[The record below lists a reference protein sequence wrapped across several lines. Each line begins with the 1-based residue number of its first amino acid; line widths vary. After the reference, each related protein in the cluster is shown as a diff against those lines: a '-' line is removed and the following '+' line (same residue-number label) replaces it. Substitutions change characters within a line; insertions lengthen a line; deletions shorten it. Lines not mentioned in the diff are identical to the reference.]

1 MSLIDIKTMK
11 PLTTTVIPHVTL
23 PLKTLCYA
31 SMLLCLGSGASA
43 QAKANKPEI
52 QQKANENTADL
63 NFVNA
68 DIEAVIKAV
77 GHFTGNT
84 FIVDPRVKGQL
95 TLVSEKPLSKD
106 QAFKLLTS
114 TLRLQGFAVV
124 TADGYSKVVPESDAK
139 LQAGPAQSATAEK
152 FEKSDAA
159 KGDQVITQVYK
170 LNFESPNNIVTVL
183 RPLISPNNTI
193 NANPGNNTVVITD
206 YADNIKRLNKIIAAL
221 DMPATT
227 DLDVIPV
234 KNAIA
239 SDVAA
244 MVTRMLDG
252 GANDPNKVNL
262 LADPRTNSVLLR
274 APTLARAN
282 LIKSLIAKLDTP
294 TTLPGNIHV
303 VYLKNAEAVKLAA
316 TLRAI
321 LTGDGSNLNQASNQG
336 STPTLQTGGATPAT
350 GAGSATTLNSAISS
364 NVSALSAGN
373 SGGGTG
379 NYSSGGGAASFIQAD
394 PATNTL
400 IITASEPVYRNL
412 RTVIDQLDARRAQ
425 VYVEALI
432 VEMAVD
438 KANEFGIQWMGLSG
452 DSTSAYRVGGTTSFA
467 KDGNNLLSLAGG
479 NYAKSGSVLPGK
491 GLSIGVFRQ
500 LNGQLGLGALA
511 HALESD
517 GGSNVLSIP
526 TIITL
531 DNEEASIGVGKNVP
545 IITGQFTTSTSTGS
559 AGVNPFQT
567 IDRKEVGIKL
577 TVRPQISEGG
587 TVKMAIA
594 QTVSSVD
601 DTSNTSGII
610 TKERNIKTNVL
621 VDDGQ
626 ILVLGGLMQD
636 DTSDNV
642 EKVPVL
648 GDVPLFGNLFK
659 YQATKRGKSTLMVFL
674 RPLIMKTANQ
684 SESLSLD
691 RYDYMRTQTLN
702 VDSTIGSGQLPQ
714 LEKGRLL
721 NMPANPGEKNA
732 APSKKEAK

>member
-43 QAKANKPEI
+43 QAKANKPAI

-648 GDVPLFGNLFK
+648 GDVPLLGNLFK

>member
-1 MSLIDIKTMK
+1 MSLIDTKIMK
-11 PLTTTVIPHVTL
+11 PLTMTVIPQVTL
-23 PLKTLCYA
+23 PLKTICYA
-31 SMLLCLGSGASA
+31 SMLLCLTSA
-43 QAKANKPEI
+43 ATVHAKANKPEI
-52 QQKANENTADL
+52 QRKANENTADL

-84 FIVDPRVKGQL
+84 FIVDPRVKGQI

-139 LQAGPAQSATAEK
+139 LQAGPAQSASADK
-152 FEKSDAA
+152 FEKSEAA

-170 LNFESPNNIVTVL
+170 LNYESPNNIVTVL

-221 DMPATT
+221 DMPANT
-227 DLDVIPV
+227 DLDVIPI

-239 SDVAA
+239 SDVAT
-244 MVTRMLDG
+244 MVTRMMES

-282 LIKSLIAKLDTP
+282 LVKSLIAKLDTP
-294 TTLPGNIHV
+294 TALPGNIHV

-321 LTGDGSNLNQASNQG
+321 LTGDSSNLNQSSSQG
-336 STPTLQTGGATPAT
+336 STPAIQAGGNSPAT
-350 GAGSATTLNSAISS
+350 ATGSATTLNSAISS
-364 NVSALSAGN
+364 NVSALSSGN
-373 SGGGTG
+373 SSGSG
-379 NYSSGGGAASFIQAD
+379 SALSGGGAASFIQAD

-400 IITASEPVYRNL
+400 IITASEAVYKNL

-438 KANEFGIQWMGLSG
+438 KANEFGIQWMALSG
-452 DSTSAYRVGGTTSFA
+452 DSSSAYRVGGATSFA

-479 NYAKSGSVLPGK
+479 NYTKAGSVLPGK
-491 GLSIGVFRQ
+491 GGSIGIFRQ
-500 LNGQLGLGALA
+500 LHGQLGLGALA
-511 HALESD
+511 HALESE

-594 QTVSSVD
+594 QTISSVD
-601 DTSNTSGII
+601 DTTNTSGII

-636 DTSDNV
+636 DTNDSV
-642 EKVPVL
+642 EKVPLL
-648 GDVPLFGNLFK
+648 GDVPFFGNLFK
-659 YQATKRGKSTLMVFL
+659 YQSTKRGKSTLMVFL
-674 RPLIMKTANQ
+674 RPLIMKTASQ
-684 SESLSLD
+684 SENLSLD

-702 VDSTIGSGQLPQ
+702 VDSNIGSGKLPE

-721 NMPANPGEKNA
+721 NMPTNPGAKNA
-732 APSKKEAK
+732 VPAKKEAK

>member
-11 PLTTTVIPHVTL
+11 PLTTTVIPDVTL

-31 SMLLCLGSGASA
+31 SMLLCLGSSASA

-648 GDVPLFGNLFK
+648 GDVPLLGNLFK

>member
-1 MSLIDIKTMK
+1 MRLIDTITMK
-11 PLTTTVIPHVTL
+11 PLTSTVIPPLAL
-23 PLKTLCYA
+23 PLKTICYA
-31 SMLLCLGSGASA
+31 SLMLCLSA
-43 QAKANKPEI
+43 ATTVQAKQKKPEI
-52 QQKANENTADL
+52 QRKANENTADL

-95 TLVSEKPLSKD
+95 SLVSEKPLNKD

-139 LQAGPAQSATAEK
+139 LQAGPAQSASADRVER
-152 FEKSDAA
+152 SDAA
-159 KGDQVITQVYK
+159 KGDQVVTQVYK
-170 LNFESPNNIVTVL
+170 LNYESPNNIVTVL

-221 DMPATT
+221 DMPAST
-227 DLDVIPV
+227 DMDVIPI
-234 KNAIA
+234 KHAIA

-244 MVTRMLDG
+244 MVVRMLDS
-252 GANDPNKVNL
+252 GAADPNKVNL

-282 LIKSLIAKLDTP
+282 LVKSLIAKLDTP
-294 TTLPGNIHV
+294 TALPGNIHV

-316 TLRAI
+316 TLRSI
-321 LTGDGSNLNQASNQG
+321 LSGDSSNLSQVNNQSSSP
-336 STPTLQTGGATPAT
+336 STQTGGNNSPTAT
-350 GAGSATTLNSAISS
+350 GSATTINSAISS
-364 NVSALSAGN
+364 NVSALSPASSAS
-373 SGGGTG
+373 SGSAT
-379 NYSSGGGAASFIQAD
+379 GGGAAGFIQAD

-400 IITASEPVYRNL
+400 IITASEAVYRNL
-412 RTVIDQLDARRAQ
+412 RSVIDLLDARRAQ

-432 VEMAVD
+432 VEMSVD

-452 DSTSAYRVGGTTSFA
+452 DKNSAYRVGGTTSFS

-491 GLSIGVFRQ
+491 GLSIGIFRQ

-511 HALESD
+511 HALESE

-526 TIITL
+526 TVITL

-545 IITGQFTTSTSTGS
+545 IITGQFTNGTSTGT
-559 AGVNPFQT
+559 AGANPFQT

-594 QTVSSVD
+594 QTISSVD
-601 DTSNTSGII
+601 DTTNTSGII

-621 VDDGQ
+621 IDDGQ
-626 ILVLGGLMQD
+626 VLVLGGLMQD
-636 DTSDNV
+636 DTNDSV

-648 GDVPLFGNLFK
+648 GDLPFLGNFFK
-659 YQATKRGKSTLMVFL
+659 YQSTKRGKTTLMVFL
-674 RPLIMKTANQ
+674 RPLIMKNANQ

-702 VDSTIGSGQLPQ
+702 VDSSIGSGQLPE
-714 LEKGRLL
+714 LEKGKLL
-721 NMPANPGEKNA
+721 NLPTNPGEKKTQPA
-732 APSKKEAK
+732 KKEGK

>member
-1 MSLIDIKTMK
+1 MRLIDTNIMK
-11 PLTTTVIPHVTL
+11 PLTSTVIPQLAL
-23 PLKTLCYA
+23 PLKSICYA
-31 SMLLCLGSGASA
+31 SMLLCLSATA
-43 QAKANKPEI
+43 QAQPKNNKPEI
-52 QQKANENTADL
+52 QRKANENTADL

-84 FIVDPRVKGQL
+84 FIIDPRVKGQL
-95 TLVSEKPLSKD
+95 TLVSEKALTKD

-139 LQAGPAQSATAEK
+139 LQAGPAQSGSAER
-152 FEKSDAA
+152 FERSEAS
-159 KGDQVITQVYK
+159 KGDQVVTQVYK

-221 DMPATT
+221 DMPAST
-227 DLDVIPV
+227 DMDVIPV
-234 KNAIA
+234 KHAIA

-244 MVTRMLDG
+244 MVSRMLDS
-252 GANDPNKVNL
+252 GAADPNKVNL

-282 LIKSLIAKLDTP
+282 LVKSLIAKLDTP
-294 TTLPGNIHV
+294 TALPGNIHV

-321 LTGDGSNLNQASNQG
+321 LSGDGSNLNQSSSQG
-336 STPTLQTGGATPAT
+336 STPSSQVGGNTPTSAS
-350 GAGSATTLNSAISS
+350 GSTTTINSAISS
-364 NVSALSAGN
+364 NVSALSP
-373 SGGGTG
+373 SGSATTG
-379 NYSSGGGAASFIQAD
+379 SSSGSAGGAAGFIQAD

-400 IITASEPVYRNL
+400 IITASEAVYRNL
-412 RTVIDQLDARRAQ
+412 RSVIDQLDARRAQ

-432 VEMAVD
+432 VEMSVD

-452 DSTSAYRVGGTTSFA
+452 DKNSAYRVGGTTSFS

-491 GLSIGVFRQ
+491 GLSIGIFRQ

-511 HALESD
+511 HALESE

-526 TIITL
+526 TVITL

-545 IITGQFTTSTSTGS
+545 IITGQFTNGTSTGT
-559 AGVNPFQT
+559 AGANPFQT

-601 DTSNTSGII
+601 DTTNTAGII

-636 DTSDNV
+636 DTNDSV
-642 EKVPVL
+642 EKVPLL
-648 GDVPLFGNLFK
+648 GDVPFFGNFFK
-659 YQATKRGKSTLMVFL
+659 YQSTKRGKSTLMVFL

-691 RYDYMRTQTLN
+691 RYDFMRTQTLN
-702 VDSTIGSGQLPQ
+702 VDSSIGSGQLPEV
-714 LEKGRLL
+714 EKGKLL
-721 NMPANPGEKNA
+721 NLPSNPGDKKSQPA
-732 APSKKEAK
+732 KKEGK